1 MKLIKGNDDH
11 NKKVKEY
18 VMNKA
23 WERFQAMSEYIE
35 YQAEILSDK
44 KFHMND
50 IVVYEMPNSYNIKIY
65 KVGRIAGYDTKYNWY
80 RVYLNKNNP
89 YWGIREEC
97 LHPYNK
103 RLYGEIPN
111 DVKKY
116 DSYDVKSI
124 IMTL

>member
-89 YWGIREEC
+89 YWAIREGC
-97 LHPYNK
+97 LHAYKK
-103 RLYGEIPN
+103 RL
-111 DVKKY
+111 
-116 DSYDVKSI
+116 
-124 IMTL
+124 